1 MIMNP
6 PFTNRSKMG
15 EKFPKVTQ
23 QALRSRAD
31 EMERVLVRNDT
42 ALRDFVDKN
51 ALEPLFTTLADKC
64 LKAVGAVL
72 TMINPTAALC
82 APSALEKRR
91 ILSQRFHIHTV
102 LTLPPTRA
110 DQHEPEH

>member
-1 MIMNP
+1 MDSVRDGVRIVIMSP

-51 ALEPLFTTLADKC
+51 ALEPLFHHLGSVWLWCPAC
-64 LKAVGAVL
+64 LGSGMA
-72 TMINPTAALC
+72 NPK
-82 APSALEKRR
+82 SKR
-91 ILSQRFHIHTV
+91 SHNK
-102 LTLPPTRA
+102 
-110 DQHEPEH
+110 E